1 MTKTLLTILLVFP
14 WTLLF
19 MLVAPLARRSLSR
32 RRNPPKKQ
40 LPVTP
45 LARDWPAA
53 FRCGKPKLASKSLP
67 A

>member
-1 MTKTLLTILLVFP
+1 MPVSSLKADPRGAMTKILLTILLLFP

-45 LARDWPAA
+45 LARD
-53 FRCGKPKLASKSLP
+53 
-67 A
+67 